1 MDLTNKAAVITGAA
15 GGIGL
20 GLVRACLAEGMSV
33 TMSDVDGARLAEA
46 ADALLATGASVVA
59 HPCDVRELRQ
69 VEELRDAAARQF
81 GSIDLICNNAGVA
94 VARSVAECGD
104 NEWSLHLDVN
114 VQGVA
119 NGVRAFLPLMIEQ
132 GSGHIC
138 STASLAGL
146 KGNLDLVI
154 YSGTKFAVVGIMESL
169 AVEMRR
175 NHPGISCSVLCPG
188 AVATD
193 LIATSSKRL
202 VDAGAEPSD
211 SSRRAADVAAFLASG
226 LHPDEVGRIAVE
238 GIQAGH
244 FWLLSHP
251 ELTFEVL
258 DRRYLAM
265 QRREL
270 YVDQDWATP
279 RPSQD

>member
-1 MDLTNKAAVITGAA
+1 MNLSNKVAVITGAA

-33 TMSDVDGARLAEA
+33 TMSDVDGARLADA
-46 ADALLATGASVVA
+46 ADEMIAAGANVMARS
-59 HPCDVRELRQ
+59 CDVRELRQ
-69 VEELRDAAARQF
+69 VEELRDAAARRF
-81 GSIDLICNNAGVA
+81 GRVDVVFNNAGVA
-94 VARSVAECGD
+94 VARPVPECG
-104 NEWSLHLDVN
+104 NTEWVLHFDVN
-114 VQGVA
+114 VRGVA
-119 NGVRAFLPLMIEQ
+119 NGIQAFLPMLIEQ
-132 GSGHIC
+132 ASGHIC

-175 NHPGISCSVLCPG
+175 DHPGISCSVLCPG

-202 VDAGAEPSD
+202 EDTGAEPSNT
-211 SSRRAADVAAFLASG
+211 SERASDVAAFLASG
-226 LHPDEVGRIAVE
+226 LHPDEVGRIAVD
-238 GIQAGH
+238 GIKAGH

-251 ELTFEVL
+251 ELTFELL
-258 DRRYLAM
+258 DRRHQAM
-265 QRREL
+265 KRRQL
-270 YVDQDWATP
+270 HVDQDWTRSRA
-279 RPSQD
+279 SQD

>member
-1 MDLTNKAAVITGAA
+1 MDLANKVAVVTGAA

-20 GLVRACLAEGMSV
+20 GLVRACLSEGMSV
-33 TMSDVDGARLAEA
+33 AMSDADGTRLTET
-46 ADALLATGASVVA
+46 ADELLAASASVVA

-81 GSIDLICNNAGVA
+81 GRVDLICNNAGVA
-94 VARSVAECGD
+94 VARPVAECGD
-104 NEWSLHLDVN
+104 SEWSLHFDVN
-114 VQGVA
+114 MRGAV
-119 NGVRAFLPLMIEQ
+119 NGIRAFLPLMIEQ
-132 GSGHIC
+132 GSGHIS

-154 YSGTKFAVVGIMESL
+154 YSATKFAVVGLMEAL
-169 AVEMRR
+169 AIEMRR
-175 NHPGISCSVLCPG
+175 DHLDISCSVLCPA

-193 LIATSSKRL
+193 LITTSSERL
-202 VDAGAEPSD
+202 VDIGAEPSD
-211 SSRRAADVAAFLASG
+211 RSDRAAQVAAFLASG
-226 LHPDEVGRIAVE
+226 MHPDEVGRIAVD

-244 FWLLSHP
+244 FWLLTHP

-258 DRRYLAM
+258 DRRYQAM

-270 YVDQDWATP
+270 YVDQDWTAP
-279 RPSQD
+279 RAPSD

>member
-1 MDLTNKAAVITGAA
+1 MDLTNKVAVVTGAA

-33 TMSDVDGARLAEA
+33 AMSDADGERLTGTAGE
-46 ADALLATGASVVA
+46 LLAAGASVMA
-59 HPCDVRELRQ
+59 HPCDVRKLRQ
-69 VEELRDAAARQF
+69 VEELRDAAARRF
-81 GSIDLICNNAGVA
+81 GSVDLICNNAGVA
-94 VARSVAECGD
+94 VARPAVECGD
-104 NEWSLHLDVN
+104 REWSLHFDVN
-114 VQGVA
+114 VRGVA
-119 NGVRAFLPLMIEQ
+119 NGIQAFLPLMIEQ

-154 YSGTKFAVVGIMESL
+154 YSTTKFAVVGLMEAL

-175 NHPGISCSVLCPG
+175 DHPDISCSVLCPA

-193 LIATSSKRL
+193 LIATSSERL
-202 VDAGAEPSD
+202 ADTGAEPSD
-211 SSRRAADVAAFLASG
+211 RSERAAQVAAFLASG
-226 LHPDEVGRIAVE
+226 MHPDEVGRIAVD
-238 GIQAGH
+238 GIRAGH
-244 FWLLSHP
+244 FWLLTHP

-265 QRREL
+265 QRRQL